1 MTQGTTNTTPP
12 GALSPQQEAYAL
24 ARAAGKNGK
33 EAAEIAGI
41 AERTSWEY
49 NANPAIQARIE
60 ELQRPVKDAVLS
72 HFRGH
77 ALRAAERIT
86 TLIESGTGGAAGDLN
101 LRASLAV
108 LKFVDVEPPARQK
121 VTVEDGTLT
130 DEQRA
135 DRIAALLDAARAR
148 RTGPAAGD
156 E

>member
-1 MTQGTTNTTPP
+1 MVQGMTDTARPSTLT
-12 GALSPQQEAYAL
+12 PQQEAYAL

-49 NANPAIQARIE
+49 NANPAIQARID
-60 ELQRPVKDAVLS
+60 ELQRPIKDAVLS

-77 ALRAAERIT
+77 AMRAAERIT
-86 TLIESGTGGAAGDLN
+86 GLIESGTGGPAGDLN

-135 DRIAALLDAARAR
+135 ERIAQLLDAARAR
-148 RTGPAAGD
+148 RAGPPAGD